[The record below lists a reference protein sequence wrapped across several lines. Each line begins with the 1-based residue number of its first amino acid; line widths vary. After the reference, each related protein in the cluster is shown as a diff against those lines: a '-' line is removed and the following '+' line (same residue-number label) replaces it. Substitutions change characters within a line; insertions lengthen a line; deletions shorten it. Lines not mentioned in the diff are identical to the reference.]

1 MPLGKN
7 NACIYYSA
15 SYGARF
21 EGRIVQRLIQSDGG
35 AGDFE
40 EVVVPHLSIW
50 ERLLEG
56 NFDATW
62 VFMGWEGVEAEIRGV
77 QLNVFR

>member
-1 MPLGKN
+1 MILTNRPTN
-7 NACIYYSA
+7 SA

-21 EGRIVQRLIQSDGG
+21 EGRIVQRLIQNDGG

-50 ERLLEG
+50 QRLLEG

-62 VFMGWEGVEAEIRGV
+62 VFMGWEGVEAEIKGV

>member
-1 MPLGKN
+1 MFLHYSAN
-7 NACIYYSA
+7 SA

-21 EGRIVQRLIQSDGG
+21 EGRIVQRLVQNDGG

-40 EVVVPHLSIW
+40 EVVLPHLGIW

-56 NFDATW
+56 RADATW

-77 QLNVFR
+77 QLNAFR